1 MSGMRYGI
9 DLQKFKK
16 VKKKE
21 SQIKKIMIW
30 IGQKK
35 I

>member
-16 VKKKE
+16 KKKKE